1 LKPGEM
7 PQKIGAF
14 CSETA
19 QPTPE
24 TPGQF
29 VRCIFESL
37 ALLYRVTIEELEQLT
52 GRTIRRL
59 HIVGGGSQSA
69 LLNQFA
75 ASATGRQVVAG
86 PAEATAIGNVLLQAV
101 AIGHL
106 GSLTIVRQ
114 IVRDS
119 FALQTFEPIAPES
132 WGAAYQRFIGL

>member
-1 LKPGEM
+1 
-7 PQKIGAF
+7 
-14 CSETA
+14 
-19 QPTPE
+19 
-24 TPGQF
+24 
-29 VRCIFESL
+29 
-37 ALLYRVTIEELEQLT
+37 
-52 GRTIRRL
+52 L
-59 HIVGGGSQSA
+59 HIVGGGSQSG

-106 GSLTIVRQ
+106 GSLTNVRQ

-119 FALQTFEPIAPES
+119 FALQTVEPIAPES